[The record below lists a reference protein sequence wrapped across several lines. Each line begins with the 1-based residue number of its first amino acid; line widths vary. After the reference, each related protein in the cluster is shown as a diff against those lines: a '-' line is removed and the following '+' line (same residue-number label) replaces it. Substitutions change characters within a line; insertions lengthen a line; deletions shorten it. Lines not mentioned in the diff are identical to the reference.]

1 MSISNMDAG
10 GEFQL
15 VSAIVPVDLQTGA
28 NNGDWVCMKNYDRLT
43 VIVFK
48 GIGTAG
54 DDPVLTMAQA
64 TDVAGTGVK
73 ALTFTRIWAKVG
85 TQTGLG
91 TFTLVTQAAA
101 STYTD
106 AVSAEAQ
113 ALWMIEIEAGDLDR
127 ANGFD
132 CVRFNIPDVGGNA
145 QIGCALYLLRNSRYL
160 PPLSA
165 IID

>member
-1 MSISNMDAG
+1 MISNMLAAE
-10 GEFQL
+10 EFQV

-28 NNGDWVCMKNYDRLT
+28 NNGDWVSMKNYDRCT
-43 VIVFK
+43 VIFFK

-54 DDPVLTMAQA
+54 DDPVMTMAQA

-73 ALTFTRIWAKVG
+73 ALTFTRIDVKVG
-85 TQTGLG
+85 TQTGIG
-91 TFTLVTQAAA
+91 TFTKVTQSAA

-106 AVSAEAQ
+106 TVSAEAQ
-113 ALWMIEIEAGDLDR
+113 GLFMIEIMASDLDV

-132 CVRFNIPDVGGNA
+132 CVRFNVPDVGGNA
-145 QIGCALYLLRNSRYL
+145 QIGCALYLLRNARFL
-160 PPLSA
+160 APLSA